1 MSSLRKTL
9 RIRLDAAGIEPN
21 RLLGQ
26 NFLIEETVLEKIA
39 AVADVKKESTVLE
52 IGAGPGQFTEV
63 LVSKA
68 KAVCAIEKDTRFLP
82 LLKEVEGLHDNLDI
96 VLQDARDVSFS
107 ELLSAAK
114 DPLVAANL
122 PYYLTTELMEK
133 CLIELSFARRMTFL
147 VQKEA
152 AERVMSKPG
161 TKQYGPLTVLAARYG
176 TCQAAFHVAPGSFM
190 PPPKVGSTVLVLD
203 KKSDT
208 DSSDMAAFHLFL
220 TKLFSTRRKTL
231 QSTWRREI
239 SEDLSSLDVWL
250 QEERLDPLVRVEQMQ
265 SETLW
270 SLFTWSRRLV

>member
-1 MSSLRKTL
+1 MSSLRKNL

-26 NFLIEETVLEKIA
+26 HFLIEEIVLEKIA
-39 AVADVKKESTVLE
+39 IAADVRMKSTVLE

-63 LVSKA
+63 LAARA

-82 LLKEVEGLHDNLDI
+82 ILEEVKKAHSNLRI
-96 VLQDARDVSFS
+96 VLQDAREVSFADLMS
-107 ELLSAAK
+107 NAE

-133 CLIELSFARRMTFL
+133 CLIELPFARRMTFL

-152 AERVMSKPG
+152 AERVMATPG
-161 TKQYGPLTVLAARYG
+161 TKQYGPLAVLAARYG
-176 TCQAAFHVAPGSFM
+176 TSHAALQVAPGSFM
-190 PPPKVGSTVLVLD
+190 PPPKVGSTVLVLN
-203 KKSDT
+203 KLTST
-208 DSSDMAAFHLFL
+208 DAGDMAAFHSFL

-239 SEDLSSLDVWL
+239 SEDSGSLDVWL
-250 QEERLDPLVRVEQMQ
+250 QEHAIDSRVRVEQLA

-270 SLFTWSRRLV
+270 ELFKWHEALV